1 LWIVIKF
8 ILLSDVVLFFIL
20 VYDFTDFT
28 SWQTEIAG
36 GCFDAFA
43 CAHEVSDYC
52 GFVGGFVGGFGWG
65 LFVGWVG
72 SCLFGHLN
80 YLIVFCL
87 ITFLTFVFCAN

>member
-1 LWIVIKF
+1 
-8 ILLSDVVLFFIL
+8 VLFFVLI
-20 VYDFTDFT
+20 YDFADFT

-52 GFVGGFVGGFGWG
+52 GFVGGFVGGFWG
-65 LFVGWVG
+65 VFVGGFVG
-72 SCLFGHLN
+72 GFVGCLFGHLN

-87 ITFLTFVFCAN
+87 ISF